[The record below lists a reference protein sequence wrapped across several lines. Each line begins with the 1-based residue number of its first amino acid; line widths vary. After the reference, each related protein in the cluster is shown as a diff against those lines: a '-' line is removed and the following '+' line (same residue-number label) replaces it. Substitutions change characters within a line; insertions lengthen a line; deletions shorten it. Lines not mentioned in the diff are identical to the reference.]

1 MFAME
6 IASRILVLRNGTD
19 SVQIPVRVFAP
30 SQREP
35 RAWSCQYQIEWPE
48 GKETR
53 EMWGVDSIQA
63 LVLALQAIGSDI
75 YTSSYH
81 KTGDL
86 LFETPGQGYGFP
98 VPVSLRDHL
107 VGNDAKLL

>member
-6 IASRILVLRNGTD
+6 IASRTLMLRNGTD
-19 SVQIPVRVFAP
+19 NIQIPVRVFAP
-30 SQREP
+30 SQQESRG
-35 RAWSCQYQIEWPE
+35 WSCRYQIEWPE

-81 KTGDL
+81 KTGDF

-98 VPVSLRDHL
+98 VPASLRGLL

>member
-6 IASRILVLRNGTD
+6 IASRILVLRTGTA
-19 SVQIPVRVFAP
+19 SIQISVRVFAP
-30 SQREP
+30 RQQEP

-81 KTGDL
+81 KTGNL
-86 LFETPGQGYGFP
+86 FFETPGQGYGFP
-98 VPVSLRDHL
+98 VPVSLRGYL
-107 VGNDAKLL
+107 VGNDVRLF